1 MYINAG
7 QLKEAYAQAKKT
19 KWYSR
24 CRNDED
30 VIRLQV
36 EDEDDLYLVATD
48 GEYRHTAINVPL
60 LGHNGSLMDV
70 SLEYKPFD
78 KIMGMI
84 MKADYETEAEL
95 TVASEEVDYET
106 YEYIGGVRTPKTLT
120 RTDRTVTISV
130 GGVDYTLPAAE
141 NVDSNDLFAQSQK
154 EEVTHQMIIE
164 VGDLR
169 NALDQVLPS
178 AGSDETRPIL
188 CSAYMVREVDDYCR
202 FVTTNTYQLAY
213 SDALASST
221 YDRPEKGIIVSR
233 YTLEALMAV
242 TNSIG
247 GLVTITQR
255 GENFIE
261 FAIGNVTL
269 IGRTI
274 EGQYINYKRIVE
286 KEYIESDGDKLAS
299 FSFVGNPTSVVKQI
313 AKVGKLV
320 DDENRIF
327 LDFVEGSSKV
337 TIVGKGAFG
346 GAKQSGRMGM
356 TCEMEIAEP
365 ATHTATLAYDWQRF
379 SGIIKLA
386 GAYATFDVV
395 INKDGV
401 SLKPT
406 QCHHGESCHVLMP
419 MQVER

>member
-84 MKADYETEAEL
+84 LKTEYETEVEL

-130 GGVDYTLPAAE
+130 GGVDYTLPAVE
-141 NVDSNDLFAQSQK
+141 NVDSNDLFAQSQE

-169 NALDQVLPS
+169 NALEQVLPS

-202 FVTTNTYQLAY
+202 FVTTDTYQLAY
-213 SDALASST
+213 SDAPATST
-221 YDRPEKGIIVSR
+221 YDRPEKGIVVSR

-242 TNSIG
+242 TNATVS
-247 GLVTITQR
+247 GLVTITQY
-255 GENFIE
+255 GKNFIE

-274 EGQYINYKRIVE
+274 EGQYLNYKKVIGRDIYE
-286 KEYIESDGDKLAS
+286 GEELFS
-299 FSFVGNPTSVVKQI
+299 FGFVGNPTTVVKQI

-320 DDENRIF
+320 DDENRI
-327 LDFVEGSSKV
+327 LLNFVAGSSKV
-337 TIVGKGAFG
+337 TIIGRGAFG
-346 GAKQSGRMGM
+346 GAKQSERMTM
-356 TCEMEIAEP
+356 TCKMDIAEP
-365 ATHTATLAYDWQRF
+365 STHTATLAYDWQRL

-386 GAYATFDVV
+386 GTNATFNTK
-395 INKDGV
+395 IKDGV
-401 SLKPT
+401 SLYNVD
-406 QCHHGESCHVLMP
+406 CHHGESCHVLMP

>member
-7 QLKEAYAQAKKT
+7 QVKEAFTQAKKT

-24 CRNDED
+24 SNRGGD

-36 EDEDDLYLVATD
+36 KDAHELHIIATD

-60 LGHNGSLMDV
+60 LGHDGSLMDV

-84 MKADYETEAEL
+84 LKSDYDTEVEL
-95 TVASEEVDYET
+95 TVSSDEVEYET
-106 YEYIGGVRTPKTLT
+106 YEYIDGVRTPKTNT
-120 RTDRTVTISV
+120 RIDRTVTISV
-130 GGVDYTLPAAE
+130 GGANYTLPAVD
-141 NVDSNDLFAQSQK
+141 NVDDNDLFAQEQE
-154 EEVTHQMIIE
+154 EEVSHQMIIE

-178 AGSDETRPIL
+178 AGTDETRPIL
-188 CSAYMVREVDDYCR
+188 CSAYMVREVDDICR
-202 FVTTNTYQLAY
+202 FVTTDTYQLAY
-213 SDALASST
+213 SDAPASST
-221 YDRPEKGIIVSR
+221 YDRPEKGIVVSR

-242 TNSIG
+242 TQSTG

-255 GENFIE
+255 GENFVE

-269 IGRTI
+269 IGHTI
-274 EGQYINYKRIVE
+274 EGQYIHYKKVIGHNVHE
-286 KEYIESDGDKLAS
+286 ESGEALFT
-299 FSFVGNPTSVVKQI
+299 FSFVDNPTSVVKQI

-320 DDENRIF
+320 DDKNRIL

-337 TIVGKGAFG
+337 TIVGRGAFG
-346 GAKQSGRMGM
+346 GAKQSKRMSM
-356 TCEMEIAEP
+356 TCEIDITEP

-379 SGIIKLA
+379 SDIIKRT
-386 GAYATFDVV
+386 GAYATFETTV
-395 INKDGV
+395 KDGISKV
-401 SLKPT
+401 NID
-406 QCHHGESCHVLMP
+406 CHHDESCHVLMP

>member
-19 KWYSR
+19 KWYSQ
-24 CRNDED
+24 CNDITK

-36 EDEDDLYLVATD
+36 KDAHELHLVATD

-84 MKADYETEAEL
+84 MKADYETEVEL

-141 NVDSNDLFAQSQK
+141 NVDDNDLFAQSQK

-169 NALDQVLPS
+169 NALEQVLPS

-202 FVTTNTYQLAY
+202 FVTTDTYQLAY

-242 TNSIG
+242 TNATG
-247 GLVTITQR
+247 GLVTITQY
-255 GENFIE
+255 GKNFIE

-274 EGQYINYKRIVE
+274 EGQYLNYKKVIGHDI
-286 KEYIESDGDKLAS
+286 YDGEEL
-299 FSFVGNPTSVVKQI
+299 FSFGFVGLPTTVVKQI

-320 DDENRIF
+320 DDENRIL
-327 LDFVEGSSKV
+327 LDFVAGSSKV
-337 TIVGKGAFG
+337 TIIGRGAFD
-346 GAKQSGRMGM
+346 AKQSKRMTM
-356 TCEMEIAEP
+356 TCKMDIAEP
-365 ATHTATLAYDWQRF
+365 ATHTATLAYDWERL
-379 SGIIKLA
+379 SGILKLA
-386 GAYATFDVV
+386 GTNATFNTK
-395 INKDGV
+395 IKDGV
-401 SLKPT
+401 SLYNVD
-406 QCHHGESCHVLMP
+406 CHHGESCHVLMP
-419 MQVER
+419 MSVER